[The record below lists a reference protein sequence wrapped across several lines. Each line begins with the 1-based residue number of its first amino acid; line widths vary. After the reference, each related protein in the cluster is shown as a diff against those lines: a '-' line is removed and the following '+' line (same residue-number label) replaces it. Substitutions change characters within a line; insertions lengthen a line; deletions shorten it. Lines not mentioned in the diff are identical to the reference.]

1 MEGELNSGESYFVR
15 PHLVFKERTK
25 MCVGGALS
33 NSNNGK
39 SIKQY

>member
-1 MEGELNSGESYFVR
+1 MEGELKSAESYFER

-25 MCVGGALS
+25 MCVGGAFS

-39 SIKQY
+39 RIKQY